1 MRSNSGVQGVDQF
14 YGAFSR
20 DIRADVEACGEEWAQ
35 LMNAMRA
42 AAPQSAEALAGQLKS
57 LRSNNA
63 KWLGLAAKQFVDAV
77 ADLH

>member
-1 MRSNSGVQGVDQF
+1 
-14 YGAFSR
+14 
-20 DIRADVEACGEEWAQ
+20 
-35 LMNAMRA
+35 MNAMRA